1 MSDDFVLAE
10 LQALRDADRYL
21 EAPPELEAKLMEA
34 YRRHNALRTW
44 RRIAPLFAVAAIVA
58 WMAFVPRMH
67 SRAASVPTAVET
79 PLSLARTWR
88 TLQRTTEAL
97 SPQTPPRI
105 ETTSVRTLKGAPRST
120 RLLAAKAVEVS
131 EVATE
136 FFPLIDTPPP
146 FERGELMR
154 VIVPAATMRKVG
166 LPVSDNHLDDPVQA
180 DILVGQEG
188 LARAIRF
195 VDPRK

>member
-10 LQALRDADRYL
+10 LQVLKDADRDL

-44 RRIAPLFAVAAIVA
+44 KRFTPLFAVAALVA
-58 WMAFVPRMH
+58 WMAFVPRTH
-67 SRAASVPTAVET
+67 SRAAVPTFIET
-79 PLSLARTWR
+79 PLSLARSWR
-88 TLQRTTEAL
+88 SLQRAGGDL
-97 SPQTPPRI
+97 SPQTPPRT
-105 ETTSVRTLKGAPRST
+105 ETSSVRTLKGTPRSLK
-120 RLLAAKAVEVS
+120 LLGAKAVEVS

-136 FFPLIDTPPP
+136 FYPLIDTPPP

-166 LPVSDNHLDDPVQA
+166 LPVSDNHLNDPVQA

-195 VDPRK
+195 VDSQK